1 MPLAKNK
8 WRRHI
13 AVLLCAMLIFSTAF
27 SITAFADNA
36 VVTSGTMYSY
46 FQTFSSKGQWV
57 DIQTPSHWI
66 TGTGEVAYCLQT
78 SKDSPYN
85 SGYHTVEGSD
95 YYDQRTLTGLY
106 AILENGYPVT
116 TDGFTDEEA
125 RYATANA
132 IRFWCAENG
141 CEGMPAY
148 LSLKINGD
156 WIRGKYG
163 YEDLYN
169 WCLGLVQKARD
180 QATSS
185 PSTGSISFSITAF
198 AAPVDEA
205 TIDTSRTGSLDIYKY
220 DLTNAEKDGVWDSS
234 YVSTGVK
241 DENGVEA
248 VLGDP
253 ARVSAL
259 NANGNAYG
267 YAIKGVEFTYV
278 KVADIR
284 TFTESEDGAEHIE
297 VLYGIAPTEQN
308 NAFLSAIGIS
318 TEDRYAPADEV
329 VDGMTVYYYRS
340 DVLIDGLKASL
351 DANSIAVKNALER
364 YAHDNHGVAMT
375 ETDAYGH
382 TSAANLPLGLY
393 LLIETRV
400 PEMVTDTTAPFLVSL
415 PMTSVDG
422 SNASDGG
429 TRWIY
434 DVTLYPKNLTGI
446 PTLEKTLREDKADTG
461 KNSGSTSDITD
472 GYAHTGTASA
482 GDVIDYQIISTLPSI
497 TSAASYLTDYTFIDT
512 LSKGITYNKGDV
524 MLEFFKDES
533 CTDLVASWAEP
544 SDRFLVSYNT
554 TSDGASVMTISMT
567 ASGLAEIN
575 SGRQVYLKSSMV
587 NSGYS
592 DCTLRITYKATVNSD
607 ASVTYGDA
615 GNPNDVVLTWKRTNS
630 SYYDT
635 LVDDCH
641 VYLYGIDMTKQFS
654 DGRGDFSKVQFI
666 VHNDTDGYFLVGK
679 LNEAEGVWYVTDHVT
694 EEKDATHFIP
704 TKDGKLIL
712 KGLEDDTYTWTEVQ
726 TANGYTLLKNS
737 IKVVISQAES
747 ETLCGI
753 YGTDVLGL
761 IQNDPRYASVDPGLY
776 HNMPQK
782 QLAHKL
788 LTASATV
795 DSNKVNMAPDGS
807 SANAFVPFTV
817 INTRG
822 FDLPQTGSYGNWMFP
837 VAGLSMLTL
846 CVVGIVALTRKS
858 KKKAQNT

>member
-1 MPLAKNK
+1 MKKIFALLL
-8 WRRHI
+8 
-13 AVLLCAMLIFSTAF
+13 AVLIVS
-27 SITAFADNA
+27 
-36 VVTSGTMYSY
+36 
-46 FQTFSSKGQWV
+46 
-57 DIQTPSHWI
+57 
-66 TGTGEVAYCLQT
+66 
-78 SKDSPYN
+78 
-85 SGYHTVEGSD
+85 
-95 YYDQRTLTGLY
+95 
-106 AILENGYPVT
+106 
-116 TDGFTDEEA
+116 
-125 RYATANA
+125 
-132 IRFWCAENG
+132 
-141 CEGMPAY
+141 
-148 LSLKINGD
+148 
-156 WIRGKYG
+156 
-163 YEDLYN
+163 
-169 WCLGLVQKARD
+169 
-180 QATSS
+180 
-185 PSTGSISFSITAF
+185 SFSVTAL

-205 TIDTSRTGSLDIYKY
+205 TIDTSRTGTLDIYKY
-220 DLTNAEKDGVWDSS
+220 DLTNAEKDGIWDSS

-241 DENGVEA
+241 DANGVEA

-253 ARVSAL
+253 ARISAL

-278 KVADIR
+278 RMASIR

-308 NAFLSAIGIS
+308 NAFLSAIGVS
-318 TEDRYAPADEV
+318 TNDRYSPADEV

-340 DVLIDGLKASL
+340 DVLIDGLKKALDTNASK
-351 DANSIAVKNALER
+351 VKNALEK
-364 YAHDNHGVAMT
+364 YARDNHGVAMP

-382 TSAANLPLGLY
+382 TGASDLPLGLY

-422 SNASDGG
+422 NNANDGG

-446 PTLEKTLREDKADTG
+446 PSLEKTLREDMADTG
-461 KNSGSTSDITD
+461 KNGGSIGDITD

-497 TSAASYLTDYTFIDT
+497 TSAASYLADYTFIDT

-524 MLEFFKDES
+524 LLEFFKDEN
-533 CTDLVASWAEP
+533 CTDLITSWEEP
-544 SDRFLVSYNT
+544 SDRFLVSYNST
-554 TSDGASVMTISMT
+554 AEGAGVMTISMT

-575 SGRQVYLKSSMV
+575 SSKAVYTGESMV

-592 DCTLRITYKATVNSD
+592 DCTLRITYKATMNSD
-607 ASVTYGDA
+607 NSVTYGDA
-615 GNPNDVVLTWKRTNS
+615 GNPNDVVLTWKRSNT

-635 LVDDCH
+635 LADDCH
-641 VYLYGIDMTKQFS
+641 VYVYGIDMTKQFS
-654 DGRGDFSKVQFI
+654 DGRGDYSKVEFI
-666 VHNDTDGYFLVGK
+666 VRNDTDGCFLVGK
-679 LNEAEGVWYVTDHVT
+679 LNEAERVWYITGHVA
-694 EEKDATHFIP
+694 EEKAATHFIP
-704 TKDGKLIL
+704 TNDGKLTL
-712 KGLEDDTYTWTEVQ
+712 KGLEDDAYTWTEVQ

-737 IKVVISQAES
+737 IKVVISQSES
-747 ETLCGI
+747 SKLCDI

-761 IQNDPRYASVDPGLY
+761 IQNDPRYKDVDPGLY

-795 DSNKVNMAPDGS
+795 DSNKVNMTADDS

-837 VAGLSMLTL
+837 VIGLSMLAL
-846 CVVGIVALTRKS
+846 CVAGILVLTHKNR
-858 KKKAQNT
+858 KKAENT

>member
-1 MPLAKNK
+1 MKKLFA
-8 WRRHI
+8 
-13 AVLLCAMLIFSTAF
+13 LLL
-27 SITAFADNA
+27 
-36 VVTSGTMYSY
+36 
-46 FQTFSSKGQWV
+46 
-57 DIQTPSHWI
+57 
-66 TGTGEVAYCLQT
+66 
-78 SKDSPYN
+78 
-85 SGYHTVEGSD
+85 
-95 YYDQRTLTGLY
+95 
-106 AILENGYPVT
+106 AILVV
-116 TDGFTDEEA
+116 
-125 RYATANA
+125 
-132 IRFWCAENG
+132 
-141 CEGMPAY
+141 
-148 LSLKINGD
+148 S
-156 WIRGKYG
+156 
-163 YEDLYN
+163 
-169 WCLGLVQKARD
+169 
-180 QATSS
+180 
-185 PSTGSISFSITAF
+185 SFSITAF

-241 DENGVEA
+241 DANGVEA

-253 ARVSAL
+253 NRVSPL

-267 YAIKGVEFTYV
+267 YCIKGVEFTYV

-284 TFTESEDGAEHIE
+284 TFTESENGAEHIE

-308 NAFLSAIGIS
+308 NAFISAIGVS
-318 TEDRYAPADEV
+318 TNDRYTPADEV

-340 DVLIDGLKASL
+340 DVLIDGLKAAL
-351 DANSIAVKNALER
+351 DANATTVKNALEK

-382 TSAANLPLGLY
+382 TGAADLPLGLY

-422 SNASDGG
+422 TNASDGG

-446 PTLEKTLREDKADTG
+446 PSLEKTLREDKADTG
-461 KNSGSTSDITD
+461 KHNGSTGDITD

-482 GDVIDYQIISTLPSI
+482 GDTIDYQIISMLPSI

-524 MLEFFKDES
+524 LLEFFKDEG
-533 CTDLVASWAEP
+533 CTDLITSWNEP

-554 TSDGASVMTISMT
+554 ASDGASVMSIEMT

-575 SGRQVYLKSSMV
+575 TSKAVYTGASMV

-592 DCTLRITYKATVNSD
+592 DCTLRITYKATMNSD

-615 GNPNDVVLTWKRTNS
+615 GNPNDVVLTWKRSNT

-641 VYLYGIDMTKQFS
+641 VYVYGIDITKQFS
-654 DGRGDFSKVQFI
+654 DGRGDFSKVEFI
-666 VHNDTDGYFLVGK
+666 AHNDNDGYYLVGK
-679 LNEAEGVWYVTDHVT
+679 LNEAEGIWYVTGHAA

-704 TKDGKLIL
+704 TKDGKLVI
-712 KGLEDDTYTWTEVQ
+712 KGVEDDSYVLTEVQ
-726 TANGYTLLKNS
+726 TANGYTLLKNN
-737 IKVVISQAES
+737 IRVVISQTES
-747 ETLCGI
+747 DKLCGI
-753 YGTDVLGL
+753 YGTDTLGL
-761 IQNDPRYASVDPGLY
+761 IQNDPRYKDVDPGLY

-795 DSNKVNMAPDGS
+795 DSNKVNMSSDGA

-837 VAGLSMLTL
+837 MIGLSMLTL

>member
-1 MPLAKNK
+1 MKKIFA
-8 WRRHI
+8 
-13 AVLLCAMLIFSTAF
+13 LLL
-27 SITAFADNA
+27 
-36 VVTSGTMYSY
+36 
-46 FQTFSSKGQWV
+46 
-57 DIQTPSHWI
+57 
-66 TGTGEVAYCLQT
+66 
-78 SKDSPYN
+78 
-85 SGYHTVEGSD
+85 
-95 YYDQRTLTGLY
+95 
-106 AILENGYPVT
+106 AILVV
-116 TDGFTDEEA
+116 
-125 RYATANA
+125 
-132 IRFWCAENG
+132 
-141 CEGMPAY
+141 
-148 LSLKINGD
+148 S
-156 WIRGKYG
+156 
-163 YEDLYN
+163 
-169 WCLGLVQKARD
+169 
-180 QATSS
+180 
-185 PSTGSISFSITAF
+185 SFSVTAL

-205 TIDTSRTGSLDIYKY
+205 TIDTSRTGTLDIYKY
-220 DLTNAEKDGVWDSS
+220 DLTNAEKDGIWDSS

-241 DENGVEA
+241 DANGVEA

-253 ARVSAL
+253 TRVSAL

-278 KVADIR
+278 RVASIH

-297 VLYGIAPTEQN
+297 MLYGIAPTEQN
-308 NAFLSAIGIS
+308 NAFLSAIGVS
-318 TEDRYAPADEV
+318 TNDRYSPADEV

-340 DVLIDGLKASL
+340 DVLIDGLKAAL
-351 DANSIAVKNALER
+351 DANATSVKNALEK
-364 YAHDNHGVAMT
+364 YARDNHGVAMT

-382 TSAANLPLGLY
+382 TGASNLPLGLY

-422 SNASDGG
+422 NNANDGG

-446 PTLEKTLREDKADTG
+446 PSLEKTLREDKADTG
-461 KNSGSTSDITD
+461 KNSGSISDITD

-524 MLEFFKDES
+524 LLEFFKDES
-533 CTDLVASWAEP
+533 CTDLITSWAEP
-544 SDRFLVSYNT
+544 SDRFLVSYN
-554 TSDGASVMTISMT
+554 SAAEGADVMTISMT

-575 SGRQVYLKSSMV
+575 SSKAVFTGESMV

-592 DCTLRITYKATVNSD
+592 DCTLRITYKATMNSD
-607 ASVTYGDA
+607 NSVTYGDA
-615 GNPNDVVLTWKRTNS
+615 GNPNDVVLTWKRSNTG
-630 SYYDT
+630 YYDT

-641 VYLYGIDMTKQFS
+641 VYVYRIDITKQFS
-654 DGRGDFSKVQFI
+654 DGRGDYSKVEFI
-666 VHNDTDGYFLVGK
+666 VRNDTDGYFLVGK
-679 LNEAEGVWYVTDHVT
+679 LNEAEGVWYVTGHVT
-694 EEKDATHFIP
+694 EEKAATHFIP

-712 KGLEDDTYTWTEVQ
+712 KGLEDDVYTWTEVQ

-737 IKVVISQAES
+737 IKVVISQTES
-747 ETLCGI
+747 SKLCDI

-761 IQNDPRYASVDPGLY
+761 IQNDPRYKDVDPGLY

-795 DSNKVNMAPDGS
+795 DSNKVNMTADDS
-807 SANAFVPFTV
+807 SANAFAPFTV

-837 VAGLSMLTL
+837 VIGLSMLAL
-846 CVVGIVALTRKS
+846 CVAGILVLTRKNR
-858 KKKAQNT
+858 KKAENT

>member
-1 MPLAKNK
+1 MKKIFA
-8 WRRHI
+8 
-13 AVLLCAMLIFSTAF
+13 LLL
-27 SITAFADNA
+27 
-36 VVTSGTMYSY
+36 
-46 FQTFSSKGQWV
+46 
-57 DIQTPSHWI
+57 
-66 TGTGEVAYCLQT
+66 
-78 SKDSPYN
+78 
-85 SGYHTVEGSD
+85 
-95 YYDQRTLTGLY
+95 
-106 AILENGYPVT
+106 AILVV
-116 TDGFTDEEA
+116 
-125 RYATANA
+125 
-132 IRFWCAENG
+132 
-141 CEGMPAY
+141 
-148 LSLKINGD
+148 S
-156 WIRGKYG
+156 
-163 YEDLYN
+163 
-169 WCLGLVQKARD
+169 
-180 QATSS
+180 
-185 PSTGSISFSITAF
+185 SFSVTAL

-205 TIDTSRTGSLDIYKY
+205 TIDTSRTGTLDIYKY
-220 DLTNAEKDGVWDSS
+220 DLTNAEKDGIWDSS

-241 DENGVEA
+241 DANGVEA

-253 ARVSAL
+253 TRVSAL

-278 KVADIR
+278 RVASIR

-308 NAFLSAIGIS
+308 NAFLSAIGVS
-318 TEDRYAPADEV
+318 TNDRYAPADEV

-340 DVLIDGLKASL
+340 DVLIDGLKAAL
-351 DANSIAVKNALER
+351 DANATSVKNTLEK
-364 YAHDNHGVAMT
+364 YARDNHGVAMT

-382 TSAANLPLGLY
+382 TGAFDLPLGLY

-422 SNASDGG
+422 NNANDGG

-446 PTLEKTLREDKADTG
+446 PSLEKTLRENKADTG
-461 KNSGSTSDITD
+461 KNSGSVSDITD

-497 TSAASYLTDYTFIDT
+497 TSATSYLTDYTFIDT

-524 MLEFFKDES
+524 LLEFFKDES
-533 CTDLVASWAEP
+533 CTDLITSWAEP
-544 SDRFLVSYNT
+544 SDRFLVSYNST
-554 TSDGASVMTISMT
+554 VEGAGVMTISMT

-575 SGRQVYLKSSMV
+575 SSKAVYTGESMV

-592 DCTLRITYKATVNSD
+592 DCTLRITYKATMNSNN
-607 ASVTYGDA
+607 SVTYGDA
-615 GNPNDVVLTWKRTNS
+615 GNPNDVVLTWKRSNTG
-630 SYYDT
+630 YYDT

-641 VYLYGIDMTKQFS
+641 VYVYGIDMTKQFS
-654 DGRGDFSKVQFI
+654 DGRGDFSKVEFI
-666 VHNDTDGYFLVGK
+666 VRNDTDGCFLAGK
-679 LNEAEGVWYVTDHVT
+679 LNESEGVWYVTGHVT
-694 EEKDATHFIP
+694 EEKAATHFIP
-704 TKDGKLIL
+704 TKDGKLTL
-712 KGLEDDTYTWTEVQ
+712 KGLEDDAYTWTEVQ

-737 IKVVISQAES
+737 IKVVISQTES
-747 ETLCGI
+747 SKLCDI
-753 YGTDVLGL
+753 YSTNVLGL
-761 IQNDPRYASVDPGLY
+761 IQNDPRYKDVDPELY

-795 DSNKVNMAPDGS
+795 DSNKVNMTADDS

-837 VAGLSMLTL
+837 VIGLSMLAL
-846 CVVGIVALTRKS
+846 CVAGILVLTRKNR
-858 KKKAQNT
+858 KKAENT

>member
-1 MPLAKNK
+1 MKKIFA
-8 WRRHI
+8 
-13 AVLLCAMLIFSTAF
+13 LLL
-27 SITAFADNA
+27 
-36 VVTSGTMYSY
+36 
-46 FQTFSSKGQWV
+46 
-57 DIQTPSHWI
+57 
-66 TGTGEVAYCLQT
+66 
-78 SKDSPYN
+78 
-85 SGYHTVEGSD
+85 
-95 YYDQRTLTGLY
+95 
-106 AILENGYPVT
+106 AILVV
-116 TDGFTDEEA
+116 
-125 RYATANA
+125 
-132 IRFWCAENG
+132 
-141 CEGMPAY
+141 
-148 LSLKINGD
+148 S
-156 WIRGKYG
+156 
-163 YEDLYN
+163 
-169 WCLGLVQKARD
+169 
-180 QATSS
+180 
-185 PSTGSISFSITAF
+185 SFSITAF

-241 DENGVEA
+241 DANGVEA

-259 NANGNAYG
+259 NANGNSYG

-278 KVADIR
+278 RVASIL
-284 TFTESEDGAEHIE
+284 TFTESENGAAHIE

-308 NAFLSAIGIS
+308 NAFLSAIDVS
-318 TEDRYAPADEV
+318 TNDRYAPADEV

-340 DVLIDGLKASL
+340 DVLIDGLKAAL
-351 DANSIAVKNALER
+351 DANATTVKNALEK

-382 TSAANLPLGLY
+382 TGASDLPLGLY

-422 SNASDGG
+422 SNANDGG

-446 PTLEKTLREDKADTG
+446 PSLEKTLREDKADTG
-461 KNSGSTSDITD
+461 KHNGSAGDITD

-482 GDVIDYQIISTLPSI
+482 GDVIDYQIVSTLPSI

-524 MLEFFKDES
+524 LLEFFKDDG
-533 CTDLVASWAEP
+533 CTDKVTEWTES

-554 TSDGASVMTISMT
+554 AADGASVMTISMT

-575 SGRQVYLKSSMV
+575 ASRSVYTEASMV

-607 ASVTYGDA
+607 GSVTYGDA

-641 VYLYGIDMTKQFS
+641 IYVYGIDMTKQFS
-654 DGRGDFSKVQFI
+654 DGRGDFSKVQFV
-666 VHNDTDGYFLVGK
+666 VHNDTDNYFLVGK
-679 LNEAEGVWYVTDHVT
+679 LNEAEGVWYVTDHVA

-712 KGLEDDTYTWTEVQ
+712 KGLEDDTYTWTEIQ

-737 IKVVISQAES
+737 IKVVISQSES
-747 ETLCGI
+747 DTLCGI

-761 IQNDPRYASVDPGLY
+761 IQNDPRYNDVDPGLY
-776 HNMPQK
+776 HNMPQRH
-782 QLAHKL
+782 LEHKL

-795 DSNKVNMAPDGS
+795 DSNKVNMEPDGS
-807 SANAFVPFTV
+807 SANALVPFTV

-837 VAGLSMLTL
+837 VAGLSMLAL
-846 CVVGIVALTRKS
+846 CVAGIVALTRKS
-858 KKKAQNT
+858 KKKAQST